1 MFEAPERINRGGES
15 RVKINLR
22 PALIRWAAT
31 RNPLLAVYRRR
42 GYRAAI
48 CRISP
53 RCERLRQTTPFPSLP
68 LQVQEGARHS
78 ANQPTSGEGR
88 RSAATFLPRRRGGL
102 LPPASNSTPR
112 EKLDPRIPLPRII
125 IAPRA
130 NEQVGVTR
138 GEEEEEE
145 EGTGYRSR
153 EAQPPSFLREG
164 GNFRDEKGGRTGDGG
179 GWRIED
185 YCANR
190 FRRFRLLE
198 GSR

>member
-1 MFEAPERINRGGES
+1 MVIAPLFVGSAHVVNVFGKQRPSPPSLSRYRRVRVTRRTSQLPAKDGDPPQLSFLGGEE
-15 RVKINLR
+15 
-22 PALIRWAAT
+22 
-31 RNPLLAVYRRR
+31 
-42 GYRAAI
+42 G
-48 CRISP
+48 CFSP
-53 RCERLRQTTPFPSLP
+53 R
-68 LQVQEGARHS
+68 
-78 ANQPTSGEGR
+78 
-88 RSAATFLPRRRGGL
+88 
-102 LPPASNSTPR
+102 SNSTPR

-138 GEEEEEE
+138 GG
-145 EGTGYRSR
+145 GTGYRSR

-164 GNFRDEKGGRTGDGG
+164 GNFRDEKGGRAGDGG